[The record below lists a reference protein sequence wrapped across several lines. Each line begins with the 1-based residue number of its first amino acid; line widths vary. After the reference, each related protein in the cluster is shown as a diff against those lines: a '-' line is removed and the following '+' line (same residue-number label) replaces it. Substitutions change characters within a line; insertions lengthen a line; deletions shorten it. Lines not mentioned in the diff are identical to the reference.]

1 MRINDCPKFSTCSAP
16 LCPLDKT
23 AGSHLNGDPVC
34 FYLREIVKEGGRARL
49 TRSLPEGMAN
59 QIAEALP
66 SIMFRYGHIKRRLDR
81 AAKSGSRMET
91 FRNPRRQAA

>member
-1 MRINDCPKFSTCSAP
+1 MMSRDCPKFINCSAP

-23 AGSHLNGDPVC
+23 AGSHLNGEPVC

-66 SIMFRYGHIKRRLDR
+66 RIMFRYGHIKRRLER
-81 AAKSGSRMET
+81 AAMSGSKMET
-91 FRNPRRQAA
+91 FKHPRRLAA